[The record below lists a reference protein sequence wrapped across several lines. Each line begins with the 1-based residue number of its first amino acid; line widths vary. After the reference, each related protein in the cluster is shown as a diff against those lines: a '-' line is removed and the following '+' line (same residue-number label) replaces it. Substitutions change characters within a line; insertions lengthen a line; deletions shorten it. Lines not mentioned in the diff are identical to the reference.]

1 MIEEII
7 KSSRVSSNGRRYFT
21 SEQKSYII
29 KEWED
34 SGLSAP
40 EFCRRYGLVV
50 NVLYYWRKNANRG
63 ATMGI
68 KYDGQLHSKIE
79 LDAVQQ
85 ENDAL
90 KKALGEAHLDIKILK
105 KKLEDD
111 AKEERLQLFKN
122 TPENLK

>member
-7 KSSRVSSNGRRYFT
+7 KSGHISSNGRRYFS

-29 KEWED
+29 KEWET

-50 NVLYYWRKNANRG
+50 NVLYNWRKNAERG

-68 KYDGQLHSKIE
+68 KHDGQL
-79 LDAVQQ
+79 
-85 ENDAL
+85 
-90 KKALGEAHLDIKILK
+90 
-105 KKLEDD
+105 
-111 AKEERLQLFKN
+111 
-122 TPENLK
+122 